1 MEKLLSIVVP
11 VYNVEKYI
19 NTCLDSLVV
28 PEEQMESLEVLV
40 INDGTPDN
48 SAIMAKE
55 FEKKYP
61 QIFTV
66 IDKENGGHGSCCN
79 VGLKMAK
86 GKFIHFLDSD
96 DWFDKD
102 FSHYLARLEHE
113 TADVVFTKHVN
124 EYVEDKKSTIHQFN
138 IEYNKTY
145 DASSFDF
152 KKVGPFFFS
161 LHECSYRTELLRKN
175 EVYFREKVSYDD
187 TLLRMA
193 ALPNLKSFS
202 LYDMTLYHYLLGRV
216 GQTMDKAVFIKKF
229 DVFFENVKDLFSFYR
244 KHKND
249 FSENVDDFAKYIL
262 VSYVTWVYKD
272 LWNYDFQDRK
282 ERIKRYNQFILADEN
297 YRLVKTLKAVQM
309 YKQLPFN
316 IAYLIHK
323 LRMKH

>member
-1 MEKLLSIVVP
+1 MDKLLTIVIP
-11 VYNVEKYI
+11 VYKVEQYI
-19 NTCLDSLVV
+19 NKCLESLIV
-28 PEEQMESLEVLV
+28 PEKQMERLEVLV

-61 QIFTV
+61 QIFRV

-79 VGLKMAK
+79 VGLKEAN
-86 GKFIHFLDSD
+86 GKYIHFLDSD
-96 DWFDKD
+96 DWFDES
-102 FSHYLARLEHE
+102 FSYYLKQLEHE
-113 TADVVFTKHVN
+113 NADVIFTKHVD
-124 EYVEDKKSTIHQFN
+124 EYVEEGVSNIHQFN

-145 DASSFDF
+145 NVDSFDF

-175 EVYFREKVSYDD
+175 EVHFREKVSYDD
-187 TLLRMA
+187 TILRMA
-193 ALPNLKSFS
+193 ALPNLKSIS
-202 LYDMTLYHYLLGRV
+202 LYDQTLYHYLLGRT
-216 GQTMDKAVFIKKF
+216 GQTMEQSVFIKKF

-244 KHKND
+244 KHKNE
-249 FSENVDDFAKYIL
+249 FSVNVENFARYIL

-272 LWNYDFQDRK
+272 LWNYDFKDRK

-297 YRLVKTLKAVQM
+297 YRLVKTLKAVQL
-309 YKQLPFN
+309 YKKLPFN
-316 IAYLIHK
+316 IAYQIHK